1 MELRIEERVRKR
13 TLHGLLPGLLLL
25 LLATVVSA
33 CDDDGDDVDVP
44 ILDVRVTDE
53 GLEPDTVNVR
63 VPDRL
68 TLNVENATDTACL
81 FHLGPWIR
89 LDVAPNTEASM
100 DFWIATE
107 VDGERTEM
115 GCEDRAL
122 VGTVEVAEVTNPP
135 LTD

>member
-1 MELRIEERVRKR
+1 M
-13 TLHGLLPGLLLL
+13 PGLLLL
-25 LLATVVSA
+25 LLLLLLAPAFVSA
-33 CDDDGDDVDVP
+33 CEDGDDLDVP
-44 ILDVRVTDE
+44 ILDVRVTE
-53 GLEPDTVNVR
+53 NGLEPDTVNVR

-122 VGTVEVAEVTNPP
+122 VGTVEVAEITNPP